1 MTKLLFYIIIGIY
14 NSVAKAY
21 YLLNE
26 FSNSTNLAL
35 IDDAFGNLID
45 KMYVLAGLFMLFRI
59 TVTFLN
65 MLIDPD
71 KVSDKQVGAGA
82 VLKRVFVS
90 LILIIICNPSN
101 FCFGLL
107 DKVEEAIIGTSEDS
121 LINNIFSGNMISTRT
136 TSKGL
141 SIMFDDVYA
150 ASNEFSCFYNVFSV
164 RQQEIN
170 YDKID
175 TDKITGMGQYYEAM
189 PYSTGQFYIT
199 FTRDSSWKKIEYKWG
214 KDSDWYIKFNNSGTT
229 PSGKKYDN
237 SQLNSITSFK
247 FNTTAG
253 KTSYMESNVCP
264 QGITFSNGK
273 AIFSKESV
281 SGTVVYGSYAT
292 YLSESASN
300 EERIAAKITEA
311 KKNINKNSDKVWNGD
326 YYSNQNNVDDFY
338 ANDPTLTSDE
348 KNTATTTTMEYAK
361 SRASY
366 KEGTDAGSI
375 KFARSIFLVFTDNIY
390 DDPDVDEKLNTVLDS
405 PEANGD
411 VFDLINNTL
420 FKDAVVELD
429 SLMAIVV
436 GIVVIVYLLLLC
448 IDVVVRQFKLLILE
462 VMAPIPIISY
472 IDPQNKIFDEWKK
485 MLISVYADL
494 FIKILAIK
502 LGINIIDMMFNSY
515 TNYTGLKK
523 IMVLFA
529 IFVFMKALP
538 SIINKI
544 FGIDASANSFKEIG
558 NVVKAGAGIAAGGAI
573 GGVAALGTGFAA
585 VAATGG
591 QGVGNTLLA
600 AGGAVGR
607 LFSGTLRGMGGGS
620 RGNVTAG
627 LSASRTNLRNRQAYA
642 NGVTAST
649 LAGASLLGGIG
660 MDYASR
666 RDREVAE
673 MKQENENLQRAV
685 EYKDNIEN
693 TAIGYNQATGQGQSA
708 FAEMLNKNGYGY
720 DVKKAAAK
728 VWAGAQYDAHN
739 NTQEYLDYCSSNGID
754 ANETASKD
762 AYISS
767 KLLYTDLLKDSDALS
782 VKYEKGKAAK
792 ITSNVENA
800 QSFTNLDI
808 KGVTRDS
815 AGNKIE
821 VSNPLDVFSLEDR
834 ATAKI
839 GSNTTA
845 VNKNTVNDPKYV
857 QSAQARDVVK
867 NNQNQ

>member
-71 KVSDKQVGAGA
+71 KVNDNQVGAGA
-82 VLKRVFVS
+82 VMKRVFIS
-90 LILIIICNPSN
+90 LILIIVCNPSN

-107 DKVEEAIIGTSEDS
+107 DKVEEAIIGTNEDS
-121 LINNIFSGNMISTRT
+121 LINNLFSESMISAPA

-141 SIMFDDVYA
+141 SIMFDNVYA

-164 RQQEIN
+164 QQKEIN

-175 TDKITGMGQYYEAM
+175 TDKITGMGQYYEAI
-189 PYSTGQFYIT
+189 PSATGQFYIT
-199 FTRDSSWKKIEYKWG
+199 FTKDSSWKKIEYKWG
-214 KDSDWYIKFNNSGTT
+214 KDSDWYVKFNTSGTT

-247 FNTTAG
+247 FNTTVG
-253 KTSYMESNVCP
+253 KTTYIDNNVCP
-264 QGITFSNGK
+264 KGITFSNGK
-273 AIFSKESV
+273 AIFSKDSV

-292 YLSESASN
+292 NLSESATN
-300 EERIAAKITEA
+300 EERIAAKEA
-311 KKNINKNSDKVWNGD
+311 EIKKNIDKNNDKVWSGE
-326 YYSNQNNVDDFY
+326 YYAEQNNINDFY
-338 ANDPTLTSDE
+338 KNDPTLTNEERS
-348 KNTATTTTMEYAK
+348 TAVSSTLEYTK
-361 SRASY
+361 SRISY

-375 KFARSIFLVFTDNIY
+375 KFARSIFLVFADNIY
-390 DDPDVDEKLNTVLDS
+390 DDPDVDETLNTVLDS
-405 PEANGD
+405 PEANGE
-411 VFDLINNTL
+411 VFDLTNKTL
-420 FKDAVVELD
+420 FKDAVVDLD

-436 GIVVIVYLLLLC
+436 GIAVIVYLLLLC

-462 VMAPIPIISY
+462 IMAPIPIISY
-472 IDPQNKIFDEWKK
+472 IDPKNKIFDEWKK

-494 FIKILAIK
+494 FIKIIAIK
-502 LGINIIDMMFNSY
+502 LGINTINMMFNSY
-515 TNYTGLKK
+515 SSYTGLKK

-544 FGIDASANSFKEIG
+544 FGIDASASSFKEIG
-558 NVVKAGAGIAAGGAI
+558 NVVKTGAGIAAGGAI

-620 RGNVTAG
+620 KGNVTAG
-627 LSASRTNLRNRQAYA
+627 LSASRTNMRNRQAYVD
-642 NGVTAST
+642 GISAST
-649 LAGASLLGGIG
+649 LAGATIFGGIG

-666 RDREVAE
+666 KDREIQSMVSD
-673 MKQENENLQRAV
+673 QERYNEFSDN
-685 EYKDNIEN
+685 YKSKMESLADSSKFMS
-693 TAIGYNQATGQGQSA
+693 T
-708 FAEMLNKNGYGY
+708 L
-720 DVKKAAAK
+720 AAARSK
-728 VWAGAQYDAHN
+728 NLITGAQYDSIRDDFITEQIAHAGDGSY
-739 NTQEYLDYCSSNGID
+739 QGSSY
-754 ANETASKD
+754 A
-762 AYISS
+762 
-767 KLLYTDLLKDSDALS
+767 DLLRSHGVSNEALYGQKDSDGNIVKPPAFEFNVDEKMTAEGKSKQMEALLQGATNYAKSNAS
-782 VKYEKGKAAK
+782 VRKAIEGAGATVNIQTYADLK
-792 ITSNVENA
+792 NA
-800 QSFTNLDI
+800 NTAVKDASTVNQNRIDAVKNTDEYR
-808 KGVTRDS
+808 KADS
-815 AGNKIE
+815 ARKMANENHGK
-821 VSNPLDVFSLEDR
+821 
-834 ATAKI
+834 
-839 GSNTTA
+839 
-845 VNKNTVNDPKYV
+845 
-857 QSAQARDVVK
+857 
-867 NNQNQ
+867 